1 MLTYEEILSDL
12 KKLSKEELAV
22 SLADLLFSGQKIVEN
37 GKINSEEKKPK
48 HKKPKHMDELQ
59 ITC

>member
-22 SLADLLFSGQKIVEN
+22 SLADLLFLGQKILDAAKNV
-37 GKINSEEKKPK
+37 SEEKKPK
-48 HKKPKHMDELQ
+48 HRKPKHMDELQ

>member
-12 KKLSKEELAV
+12 KKLSKEELAT
-22 SLADLLFSGQKIVEN
+22 SLADLLFSGQKIIEN
-37 GKINSEEKKPK
+37 AKINSEDKKPK
-48 HKKPKHMDELQ
+48 HRKPKHMDELQ